1 MAKHPAEI
9 FGHPLKGASEKA
21 LKDRKRYWCPFV
33 DMKCNK
39 PSRLIKYPMGVCSV
53 QYGKEV
59 VALSPRRFLQDAIVF
74 KNIADHY
81 FRSRRDLLLF
91 SEVGLPKVGNFDYVM
106 VKHKPMSSDIEDFV
120 IIEFQ
125 TGQTTGTG
133 KLVDALKEF
142 MKGDDVE
149 GKTYGFGL
157 NLADIWKRSFTQ
169 ILNKGI
175 ILEKWKHKIYWVVQ
189 EPVYQNLLDRYN
201 LNDLKFNSDHATI
214 FAIYDL
220 KRTGQKYELY
230 PTRIESS
237 TTDAL
242 FRAFRTNPDIPS
254 KDDFV
259 RKLSQKI
266 EDKMGLKLQFRSE

>member
-1 MAKHPAEI
+1 M
-9 FGHPLKGASEKA
+9 
-21 LKDRKRYWCPFV
+21 
-33 DMKCNK
+33 
-39 PSRLIKYPMGVCSV
+39 
-53 QYGKEV
+53 
-59 VALSPRRFLQDAIVF
+59 
-74 KNIADHY
+74 
-81 FRSRRDLLLF
+81 
-91 SEVGLPKVGNFDYVM
+91 
-106 VKHKPMSSDIEDFV
+106 
-120 IIEFQ
+120 
-125 TGQTTGTG
+125 
-133 KLVDALKEF
+133 
-142 MKGDDVE
+142 
-149 GKTYGFGL
+149 
-157 NLADIWKRSFTQ
+157 
-169 ILNKGI
+169 
-175 ILEKWKHKIYWVVQ
+175 VQ